1 MTALYPA
8 ESNHLV
14 DAEALATEGVVFL
27 VARRAGKAMG
37 TVSYRPL
44 DDRHAEMKRMFVDAS
59 ARGLGLGRRLLVAL
73 EAEAR
78 TRGVRRISL
87 ETGISQ
93 PEAIG
98 LYRAAG
104 YVDCAPFADY
114 RPDPLS
120 LFMTKAL

>member
-37 TVSYRPL
+37 TVAYRPL
-44 DDRHAEMKRMFVDAS
+44 DDGHAEMKRMFVDAS

-114 RPDPLS
+114 RPDPFS